1 MRHSTST
8 GLVLAVVLLIGGAA
22 KAQTQPA
29 NPLDIVPDKLP
40 FATLYG
46 PPISLQQAQTVIQA
60 AVNEAVKRG
69 WPENFAVVD
78 SGANLVA
85 FVRMDGSMLA
95 SIPIAQHKARTAVL
109 FRRPTRAFED
119 AVQRSGYNYVLSLDG
134 AIAARGGVLLI
145 EDGKIVGAIGCSGG
159 SGSQDEAICTAAAAT
174 INK

>member
-1 MRHSTST
+1 MRHSTSM
-8 GLVLAVVLLIGGAA
+8 GLVLAVVLLVGSTA

-29 NPLDIVPDKLP
+29 NPLDVVPDKMP
-40 FATLYG
+40 FATPYG
-46 PPISLQQAQTVIQA
+46 PPISLQQAQAVIQA
-60 AVNEAVKRG
+60 AVNEAAKRG
-69 WPENFAVVD
+69 WPGTFAVVD

-159 SGSQDEAICTAAAAT
+159 TGSQDEAICTAAAAT

>member
-1 MRHSTST
+1 M
-8 GLVLAVVLLIGGAA
+8 
-22 KAQTQPA
+22 
-29 NPLDIVPDKLP
+29 P
-40 FATLYG
+40 FATPYG
-46 PPISLQQAQTVIQA
+46 PPISLQQAQAVIQA
-60 AVNEAVKRG
+60 AVNEAAKRG
-69 WPENFAVVD
+69 WPGTFAVVD

-159 SGSQDEAICTAAAAT
+159 TGSQDEAICTAAAAT